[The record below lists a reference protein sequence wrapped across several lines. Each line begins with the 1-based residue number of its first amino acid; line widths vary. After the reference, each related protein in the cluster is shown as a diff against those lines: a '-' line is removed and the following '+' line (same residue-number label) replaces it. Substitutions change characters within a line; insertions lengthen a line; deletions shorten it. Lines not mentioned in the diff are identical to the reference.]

1 MHIVD
6 VIFAQGQGAFYNDD
20 QVAVRKGAA
29 RDGFFY
35 TTQPLTSGF
44 SQIRT
49 PAPVLAIGL
58 VLNNGLVSWG
68 DMMTVQYAAA
78 GGREPLLDSVALQA
92 RLEAEL
98 VPSLIGLNLSGFR
111 TAMELSLAGLT
122 DRAALPNSAKYGL
135 SQALLTAV
143 AASKGCTPAEV
154 ISVEYG
160 FPLQHRPVPIFCQ
173 SGEDRCT
180 NVDKMILRRADAM
193 PHGLINN
200 LALIGNEGTALADY
214 VRWVRN
220 RIHLHGKPDYRPY
233 LHFDVYGGIGQIF
246 DNDVD
251 RIVSLLCSLEALAE
265 PFRLRVESPADFG
278 SGRDQITG
286 LAQIRHSLR
295 ERGSRV
301 QIIADEWC
309 NTLADVDAFVA
320 AGAADL
326 IQLKMPDMGSLDD
339 TLRGIELC
347 RKGGIGVYLGG
358 SCTETDLSARISVHV
373 AVAAQVD
380 LMLAKPGMGV
390 DEAYSIVANEQ
401 SRLVTILRRR
411 AERTATGLSGAAL
424 KESREACQQR
434 NPDTNKLSSMGA

>member
-1 MHIVD
+1 MHVSD

-20 QVAVRKGAA
+20 QAAVRRGAA

-35 TTQPLTSGF
+35 LGQPLTPGF

-49 PAPVLAIGL
+49 PAPVLEIGL
-58 VLNNGLVSWG
+58 VLDNGLVSWG
-68 DMMTVQYAAA
+68 DMMTVQYAAV
-78 GGREPLLDSVALQA
+78 GGRDPLLDPVMLQA
-92 RLEAEL
+92 RLETEL
-98 VPSLIGLNLSGFR
+98 VPSLIGLKLGSFRSAIEATLSG
-111 TAMELSLAGLT
+111 SGQK
-122 DRAALPNSAKYGL
+122 ALPNSAKYGL

-143 AASKGCTPAEV
+143 AASNGRTPAEV
-154 ISVEYG
+154 ISTEYG
-160 FPLQHRPVPIFCQ
+160 FPLYHRPVPIFCQ
-173 SGEDRCT
+173 SGEDRCP

-214 VRWVRN
+214 VRWVRD
-220 RIHLHGKPDYRPY
+220 RILLHGKPDYRPY
-233 LHFDVYGGIGQIF
+233 LHFDVYGGIGRVF
-246 DNDVD
+246 DNDID
-251 RIVSLLCSLEALAE
+251 RIVSFLCSLEVLAE

-286 LAQIRHSLR
+286 FAKIWRRLR
-295 ERGSRV
+295 DRGSDV

-309 NTLADVDAFVA
+309 NTLADVDAFAA

-347 RKGGIGVYLGG
+347 RKRGIGVYLGG
-358 SCTETDLSARISVHV
+358 SCTETDISARLSVHV

-390 DEAYSIVANEQ
+390 DEAYSLVANEQ
-401 SRLVTILRRR
+401 SRLMTTLRRR
-411 AERTATGLSGAAL
+411 AQRAATGPWGPAL
-424 KESREACQQR
+424 FPLKI
-434 NPDTNKLSSMGA
+434 